1 MGEAVRIGKRGT
13 LIIPSKMRR
22 RFGMEEGSI
31 VVLEDEGDGIRVRSA
46 AVLPLENYSPE
57 RKAAFLLSNAVDEGD
72 YARARE
78 DVRALGLDPD
88 SIPHQRP

>member
-1 MGEAVRIGKRGT
+1 MREAVRIGKRGALT
-13 LIIPSKMRR
+13 IPSKMRR

-46 AVLPLENYSPE
+46 AVLPVETYSPE
-57 RKAAFLLSNAVDEGD
+57 RKAGFLLSNAVDDDD

-88 SIPHQRP
+88 SIQHQRP